1 MDLAQIYNLAAL
13 PSSDLDALLRTTDV
27 SEVWGVRPRIGK
39 QLKEGEIQ
47 TVLDFVR
54 MDPATVRRR
63 WGVSLERTLRE
74 LQGLQCIELDSAPGP
89 KKQIACTR
97 SFGKP
102 IHELPP
108 LIEAVSEFAGR
119 AAEKLRAQDSVAT
132 EMLEFVHTSPH
143 RAGPQ
148 LSRSIVVQ
156 LPKPTADTLALVQAA
171 ADGMRCMYAPGY
183 RFSKAGVILVD
194 LLPASMQQGNLD
206 FDAPAEPAHNGA
218 RERLMVAMD
227 AINGRFGKGSV
238 HSASTGK
245 AGPPREW
252 DMKQERRTPQY
263 TTRFEDIWAS
273 PSFPDGLLS
282 PSSLAQS
289 QLG

>member
-1 MDLAQIYNLAAL
+1 MGIGPTKTLAKLANHIAKTAERKPGNYPMDLAQIYNLAAL

-74 LQGLQCIELDSAPGP
+74 LPGQQCVELDSAPGP

-108 LIEAVSEFAGR
+108 LIEAASEFAGR
-119 AAEKLRAQDSVAT
+119 AAEKLRAQDSAAN
-132 EMLEFVHTSPH
+132 EMLEFVHTSPPQGRSTAITQH
-143 RAGPQ
+143 RRAASETHRRYSRTGAG
-148 LSRSIVVQ
+148 S
-156 LPKPTADTLALVQAA
+156 
-171 ADGMRCMYAPGY
+171 G
-183 RFSKAGVILVD
+183 
-194 LLPASMQQGNLD
+194 
-206 FDAPAEPAHNGA
+206 
-218 RERLMVAMD
+218 
-227 AINGRFGKGSV
+227 
-238 HSASTGK
+238 
-245 AGPPREW
+245 
-252 DMKQERRTPQY
+252 
-263 TTRFEDIWAS
+263 
-273 PSFPDGLLS
+273 
-282 PSSLAQS
+282 
-289 QLG
+289 